1 MACSPAFLM
10 IERILM
16 ISQITI
22 CNAQETDTDELTTIS
37 FAAKRHW
44 NYPAHYYEL
53 WKNELTITPEY
64 IHNNQ
69 VFKAI
74 FNSTCVGYYS
84 LVKNDKDFYAG
95 DVLVKQGYYLEHIFI
110 LPMYHKRGIGRALIK
125 HMKQHL
131 ANCSINHV
139 LVFADPYSR
148 GFYDKTGAEFLY
160 DSKSSIPGRM
170 IPVYQYIV

>member
-1 MACSPAFLM
+1 
-10 IERILM
+10 M
-16 ISQITI
+16 ISGLTI
-22 CNAQETDTDELTTIS
+22 CNAQETDADELTSIS

-44 NYPAHYYEL
+44 KYPEHYYEL
-53 WKNELTITPEY
+53 WKNELTITSEY
-64 IHNNQ
+64 IHTNQ

-74 FNSTCVGYYS
+74 HKDISVGYYS

-110 LPMYHKRGIGRALIK
+110 LPLYHNKGIGRSLIQ

-131 ANCSINHV
+131 TNMSITNV

-170 IPVYQYIV
+170 IPVYKYII